1 MKINAGGDAL
11 QSKPLNGPINEKQKR
26 TKAE

>member
-11 QSKPLNGPINEKQKR
+11 QSKPLNEPKNGKQKR
-26 TKAE
+26 TKNE